1 MFAERDQ
8 PAGLD
13 GPDQRTRPIPKF
25 IDQLQYLAGIIERQ
39 YRKGG
44 DPGFL
49 LIGLGAAAIG
59 AYALGG
65 CVGSFLEDEWEAYI

>member
-1 MFAERDQ
+1 MPRRRPRRRDREEDS
-8 PAGLD
+8 L
-13 GPDQRTRPIPKF
+13 PKF
-25 IDQLQYLAGIIERQ
+25 IDQLQYLAGIIASCYLERQ

-44 DPGFL
+44 NPGFL